1 MKNINPIFPLLALL
15 PQLLIGSISLNASA
29 QQQQEEVVKEHLEY
43 CVSKLTVQMA
53 QAEAIGGVMH
63 QQGLTQAQK
72 LEQVGQILTPQQKQ
86 ELLRCMEQPMPAQ

>member
-1 MKNINPIFPLLALL
+1 MKNIHPIVSLGVLL
-15 PQLLIGSISLNASA
+15 PQVLIGSIPLNAFA
-29 QQQQEEVVKEHLEY
+29 QQPQESVVKEHLEY